1 VDPRIP
7 EIRSRVEAFAAS
19 FPMPGFHMGGS
30 APAANG
36 ALANGKH

>member
-36 ALANGKH
+36 AMANGKH